1 MKVCRCNILFFFWG
15 GGGVLRCTQYL
26 LPHKGGIT
34 KIFEFANFQMS
45 FQDLKRPGREMLNNI
60 CLAGLRIL
68 SIMVIWV
75 GVSLDL

>member
-1 MKVCRCNILFFFWG
+1 MVFRKLLWVENIIYGNL
-15 GGGVLRCTQYL
+15 
-26 LPHKGGIT
+26 
-34 KIFEFANFQMS
+34 IFEFANLQMS

-75 GVSLDL
+75 GVSLDLWECDISLALDTN